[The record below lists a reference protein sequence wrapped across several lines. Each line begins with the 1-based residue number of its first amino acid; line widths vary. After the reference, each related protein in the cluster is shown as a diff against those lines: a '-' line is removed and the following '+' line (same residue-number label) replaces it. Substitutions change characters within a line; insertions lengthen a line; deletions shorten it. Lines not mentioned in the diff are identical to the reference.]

1 MKWFLLQESLLNGRI
16 EPVGV
21 VEGFTADIGASGDFC
36 PKHIQAD
43 VTAYFFS
50 LSDDNAPS
58 PYLVSPAVCESETVV
73 LLLSFHQRVLHDVVV
88 KYRALWAHGV
98 LLARYAMHD
107 IEM

>member
-1 MKWFLLQESLLNGRI
+1 MRWFILQESLLNGRI

-21 VEGFTADIGASGDFC
+21 VEGFTADIGASGEFC

-58 PYLVSPAVCESETVV
+58 PYLVSHAGCESESVV
-73 LLLSFHQRVLHDVVV
+73 LLL
-88 KYRALWAHGV
+88 
-98 LLARYAMHD
+98 
-107 IEM
+107 